1 MCWNPGKF
9 WILQKQKVFVGRWP
23 TNQFYCVLS
32 VNCLFGQAEHDF
44 FFPQISSN
52 WSQIAFGGYVH
63 QEMHQ
68 HIIQFYL
75 SDCLKEFLFA
85 VFGGSLIG
93 EELLRDVGKKD
104 DWMVVEAFML
114 ASEIDAVY

>member
-1 MCWNPGKF
+1 MDK
-9 WILQKQKVFVGRWP
+9 
-23 TNQFYCVLS
+23 
-32 VNCLFGQAEHDF
+32 GQHLNET
-44 FFPQISSN
+44 N

-93 EELLRDVGKKD
+93 EELLRDIGKKD